1 MTDNSKTIEGKTMQ
15 NLVDSFC
22 KEWCSK
28 KSELEEMKEET
39 IEDQIFGVVQHAF
52 SEIMK
57 TENIVLSRVERNRLL
72 REVLKETL
80 GDMLLDLS
88 GKG

>member
-1 MTDNSKTIEGKTMQ
+1 MFSHLNDYSDDPFERLKGSIR
-15 NLVDSFC
+15 LR
-22 KEWCSK
+22 
-28 KSELEEMKEET
+28 MKEET
-39 IEDQIFGVVQHAF
+39 IEDQIFGVVQDAF
-52 SEIMK
+52 TRSLH

>member
-1 MTDNSKTIEGKTMQ
+1 MFSHLNGYSEDPFERLK
-15 NLVDSFC
+15 DSIR
-22 KEWCSK
+22 
-28 KSELEEMKEET
+28 LRMKEET